1 MNLPDQTTPVRL
13 TRRFT
18 AIALSGML
26 AVSLVACLITS
37 PLLMEP
43 MYQSESLI
51 FVPLTILSKQIE
63 QQGIGFASD
72 REIDAHIQILE
83 SGQLRDSLIKQFDLP
98 AVYGIDP
105 SKAGGRSQL
114 HRILASRISIQ
125 KTRFSSVSIQVK
137 DPDPAQAARMAN
149 AIVELGNNIK
159 EDLLSANRRGAL
171 DYARTLYDSKVIDV
185 QNLEKRIDSIG
196 SIREPIPASTRNLLS
211 KLQTVY
217 STELQELAGR
227 KNHLEREQRSFET
240 DLPKAY
246 VISTAISSDRAVSPK
261 RLLTTVAAALIYLFL
276 LSVILIIRRDV
287 KVDFRKD

>member
-1 MNLPDQTTPVRL
+1 VT
-13 TRRFT
+13 
-18 AIALSGML
+18 L
-26 AVSLVACLITS
+26 AAYLVTS
-37 PLLMEP
+37 PLVMEP
-43 MYQSESLI
+43 MFESESLI

-83 SGQLRDSLIKQFDLP
+83 SGQMRDSLIKQFNL
-98 AVYGIDP
+98 AAGYGIDP
-105 SKAGGRSQL
+105 AKGGGRSQL
-114 HRILASRISIQ
+114 HRLLAARISIQ
-125 KTRFSSVSIQVK
+125 KTRFSSVSIQVR
-137 DPDPAQAARMAN
+137 DPDPAKAARMAN
-149 AIVELGNNIK
+149 AIVELGNHIK
-159 EDLLSANRRGAL
+159 EDLLSANRKGSL

-196 SIREPIPASTRNLLS
+196 NIREPMPASTRNLLS
-211 KLQTVY
+211 KLQTIY

-240 DLPKAY
+240 GLPKAY
-246 VISTAISSDRAVSPK
+246 VISAAIPGDRPVSPK
-261 RLLTTVAAALIYLFL
+261 RFLTVIAAALIYLFL